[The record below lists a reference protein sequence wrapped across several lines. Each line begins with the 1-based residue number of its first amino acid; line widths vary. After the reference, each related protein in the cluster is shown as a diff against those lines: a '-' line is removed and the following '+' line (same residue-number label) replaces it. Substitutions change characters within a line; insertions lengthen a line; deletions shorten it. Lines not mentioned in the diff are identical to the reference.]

1 MNNQILEPGKYLHTL
16 AYRCTPGLV
25 GETTVHVRRL
35 DAETRKLWSTFNGQC
50 KKRFGKEEAQ
60 APYTIAT
67 TVLQVI
73 TGGYVYFEP
82 TGASPFLVSRQP
94 IDSGLLCKAFTLT
107 HGLALGE
114 QIETIDLRRPP
125 ELALR
130 IAQTPEQVFALREHL
145 AGAKGEQPDAPNWV
159 YKSVGWGL
167 ADRLAG
173 VPFQLSNGREIT
185 LRPDIT
191 GGLVAL
197 DDPWENE
204 GGGRYA
210 VCRTS
215 VRLKT
220 LPNVHHPVLLLDARV
235 SRISS
240 SLIFSSTALAVQPG
254 KGHPVLEVK
263 LNGRGGAKTVP
274 RQALQALGRL
284 KMDYSILQT
293 IADRSEREQKVRER
307 ARAFKEKLQFSR
319 EYPGQVW
326 PIPAKNYQHPIG
338 TGVGMHH
345 LRLLRAHAEA
355 VFGDEAQHLSMRQ
368 SAMTLPRRPTDP
380 EKVSAQELKRR
391 KEERE
396 RTGSKEPLR
405 PRGSLFPSAQSLCT
419 SVDEAGFKKLRVVCL
434 WYRDETRQRML
445 QTFCRAFGLDPVG
458 LDTKEGDELD
468 LYQDR
473 ISAVF
478 HYAPDFL
485 RPGPGRDRAE
495 AVGTVAASL
504 RSRDG
509 VLIGAWCE
517 TEFPN
522 SDDFP
527 DVEARDL
534 TDLDAKPQ
542 TKAVLARL
550 DVPSQY
556 LVGRGKEGVVE
567 PGGEDHPAQMALLDL
582 YRSLGIT
589 DERISNALQGKSD
602 FPVDQTAHVGVH
614 VRQQNRR
621 YGERGEPKVVITATA
636 LVPPQTPEGAWSLLG
651 WSSTAPVW
659 RPYRSAQNA
668 FHTQP
673 YPEPS
678 ADMTSYRQKWD
689 GAADMVE
696 RALGD
701 LADELD
707 GVPYTVTVD
716 AQSARRMW
724 DGLQNLRLG
733 EQRGQAASD
742 DDRNR
747 SRYRLPG
754 ARLGADAPLAVIR
767 LNTEDDEVPQ
777 PVSVT
782 HMGKKEGAE
791 PVDKDTSTLLFEV
804 DTDFG
809 TPVWLLCNVPRGY
822 DGNGAGRLG
831 SKRTRWEAEQSV
843 QSEDRSKRRKG
854 EMPQN
859 FYAMTATEILPIG
872 GPSDEAREAL
882 AAMTARLCH
891 QTLFWSDRA
900 RYPVPLHA
908 ARQMDLDHPQYRREV
923 VDAEPGSGSGS
934 GGEEEEGEAMG

>member
-1 MNNQILEPGKYLHTL
+1 MNDQNLEPGKYLHTL
-16 AYRCTPGLV
+16 AYRCTPALV
-25 GETTVHVRRL
+25 GDATVHVRQL
-35 DAETRKLWSTFNGQC
+35 DTETVKLWATFTAQC
-50 KKRFGKEEAQ
+50 RKRFGKEEAQ

-82 TGASPFLVSRQP
+82 KGAAPFLVSRQP
-94 IDSGLLCKAFTLT
+94 IDSDLLCKAFTLT
-107 HGLALGE
+107 YGLALGE
-114 QIETIDLRRPP
+114 QVEVIDLRQPP
-125 ELALR
+125 DLAVR
-130 IAQTPEQVFALREHL
+130 IARTPEQEFALEEHL
-145 AGAKGEQPDAPNWV
+145 AGAKGTQPDAPNWL

-167 ADRLAG
+167 AERLAA

-204 GGGRYA
+204 SGGRYA
-210 VCRTS
+210 VCRTA

-220 LPNVHHPVLLLDARV
+220 LPNVQHPVLLLDARV

-254 KGHPVLEVK
+254 EGRPILEVK
-263 LNGRGGAKTVP
+263 LNGRGGTKTIP
-274 RQALQALGRL
+274 RQTLQALGRL
-284 KMDYSILQT
+284 EMDYSILQS
-293 IADRSEREQKVRER
+293 IAKRSEREQKLRER
-307 ARAFKEKLQFSR
+307 ARAFKEKLQFPR
-319 EYPGQVW
+319 EHPGQIW

-345 LRLLRAHAEA
+345 LRLLRAHADA
-355 VFGDEAQHLSMRQ
+355 VFGDDAQRLSLRQ

-380 EKVSAQELKRR
+380 EKVSAQEYKRR

-405 PRGSLFPSAQSLCT
+405 PRGSLFPSAESLCV
-419 SVDEAGFKKLRVVCL
+419 SVAEAGFKKLRIACL

-445 QTFCRAFGLDPVG
+445 QTFCHAFGLSPVG
-458 LDTKEGDELD
+458 LDTQEGVELD
-468 LYQDR
+468 LYQGR
-473 ISAVF
+473 ITAVF
-478 HYAPDFL
+478 HYVPDFL
-485 RPGPGRDRAE
+485 RPGRGRDRAE
-495 AVGTVAASL
+495 ALGAVSASL

-517 TEFPN
+517 TELPHA
-522 SDDFP
+522 DDFP
-527 DVEARDL
+527 GIDTRDL
-534 TDLDAKPQ
+534 DDLDAKPQ
-542 TKAVLARL
+542 TKAILARL

-556 LVGRGKEGVVE
+556 LMGRGKEGVIE

-589 DERISNALQGKSD
+589 DERISNALQGTSG
-602 FPVDQTAHVGVH
+602 FPVDRLAHVGVH

-621 YGERGEPKVVITATA
+621 YGEKGEPKIVVTATA
-636 LVPPQTPEGAWSLLG
+636 LVPPQSPEGAWSLLG

-668 FHTQP
+668 FHTHP

-678 ADMTSYRQKWD
+678 AESASYRQKWD

-733 EQRGQAASD
+733 EHLAQAGTD
-742 DDRNR
+742 GNR
-747 SRYRLPG
+747 SRYQLPG
-754 ARLGADAPLAVIR
+754 ARLGQDAPLAVIR
-767 LNTEDDEVPQ
+767 LNTDDEEVPQ

-782 HMGKKEGAE
+782 HLGKKDGAE
-791 PVDKDTSTLLFEV
+791 PVEKDTSTLLFEV

-809 TPVWLLCNVPRGY
+809 TPVWLLCNVPRAY
-822 DGNGAGRLG
+822 DGSGAGRLG
-831 SKRTRWEAEQSV
+831 SKRTRWEAEKSV

-882 AAMTARLCH
+882 SAMTARLCH

-923 VDAEPGSGSGS
+923 ADTEPGSGDEG
-934 GGEEEEGEAMG
+934 EEGEATA

>member
-1 MNNQILEPGKYLHTL
+1 MNDQNLAPGKYLHTL
-16 AYRCTPGLV
+16 AYRCTPDLV
-25 GETTVHVRRL
+25 GDETVHVRQL
-35 DAETRKLWSTFNGQC
+35 DAETGKLWNTFSGQC
-50 KKRFGKEEAQ
+50 RKRFGKEEAQ

-73 TGGYVYFEP
+73 TGGYVHFEP
-82 TGASPFLVSRQP
+82 KGVSPFLVSRHP
-94 IDSGLLCKAFTLT
+94 IDSDLLRKAFTLT

-114 QIETIDLRRPP
+114 QVEAIDLRRPP
-125 ELALR
+125 DLARR
-130 IAQTPEQVFALREHL
+130 IAQTPERVFALKEHL
-145 AGAKGEQPDAPNWV
+145 AGANGTQPDAPNWV

-167 ADRLAG
+167 ADRLAA
-173 VPFQLSNGREIT
+173 VRFKLSNGREIA
-185 LRPDIT
+185 LRPDVT

-215 VRLKT
+215 VQLKT
-220 LPNVHHPVLLLDARV
+220 LPNVQHPVLLLDARV

-240 SLIFSSTALAVQPG
+240 SLIFSSTALAIQPG
-254 KGHPVLEVK
+254 EGHPVLEVK
-263 LNGRGGAKTVP
+263 LNGRGGAKTIP
-274 RQALQALGRL
+274 RQTLQALGRL

-293 IADRSEREQKVRER
+293 IADRSEREQKIRER
-307 ARAFKEKLQFSR
+307 ARAFKEKLQFPR
-319 EYPGQVW
+319 EHPGQVW

-345 LRLLRAHAEA
+345 LRLLRAHADA
-355 VFGDEAQHLSMRQ
+355 VLGDKAERLSLRQ
-368 SAMTLPRRPTDP
+368 SAMTLPRRPTEP
-380 EKVSAQELKRR
+380 EKVSAQEYKRR

-396 RTGSKEPLR
+396 RTGSNEPLR
-405 PRGSLFPSAQSLCT
+405 PRGSLFPSAESLCT
-419 SVDEAGFKKLRVVCL
+419 SADGAGFKKLRIACL

-458 LDTKEGDELD
+458 LDTKEGIELD
-468 LYQDR
+468 LYQGR
-473 ISAVF
+473 IAAVF

-485 RPGPGRDRAE
+485 RPGRGRDRAE
-495 AVGTVAASL
+495 VLGAVAASL

-509 VLIGAWCE
+509 VLVGAWCE
-517 TEFPN
+517 TEFPDG
-522 SDDFP
+522 DDFP
-527 DVEARDL
+527 GVDTRDL
-534 TDLDAKPQ
+534 ADLDAKPQ
-542 TKAVLARL
+542 TKGVLAGL

-556 LVGRGKEGVVE
+556 LMGRGKEGVVE

-582 YRSLGIT
+582 YRSLGII
-589 DERISNALQGKSD
+589 DERIANALQAKGS
-602 FPVDQTAHVGVH
+602 FLVDRLAHVGVH

-621 YGERGEPKVVITATA
+621 YGEKGEPKIVITATA
-636 LVPPQTPEGAWSLLG
+636 LVPPQTSKGAWSLLG

-668 FHTQP
+668 FHARP

-678 ADMTSYRQKWD
+678 AETPSYRQKWD

-707 GVPYTVTVD
+707 GVQYTVTVD
-716 AQSARRMW
+716 GQSARRMW

-733 EQRGQAASD
+733 EQPGQSRAD
-742 DDRNR
+742 DNRNR
-747 SRYRLPG
+747 SRYHLPG
-754 ARLGADAPLAVIR
+754 ARLGVDAPLAVVR

-782 HMGKKEGAE
+782 YLGKKEGAE
-791 PVDKDTSTLLFEV
+791 PVEKGTSTLLFEV
-804 DTDFG
+804 GTDFG
-809 TPVWLLCNVPRGY
+809 TPVWLLCNVPRAY
-822 DGNGAGRLG
+822 DGSGAGRLG
-831 SKRTRWEAEQSV
+831 SKRTRWEAQQSV
-843 QSEDRSKRRKG
+843 QSENRSERRKG

-882 AAMTARLCH
+882 AAMTGRLCH

-923 VDAEPGSGSGS
+923 LDAEPGSGDEA
-934 GGEEEEGEAMG
+934 EENEVTE

>member
-1 MNNQILEPGKYLHTL
+1 MNDQIFEPGKYLHTL

-25 GETTVHVRRL
+25 GDTTVHVRRL
-35 DAETRKLWSTFNGQC
+35 DTETAKLWSTFTAQC
-50 KKRFGKEEAQ
+50 RKRFGKEEAQ

-73 TGGYVYFEP
+73 TGGYVFFEP
-82 TGASPFLVSRQP
+82 KGASPFLVSRRS
-94 IDSGLLCKAFTLT
+94 IDSDLLRKALALT

-114 QIETIDLRRPP
+114 QVEMIDLRQPP
-125 ELALR
+125 ELARR
-130 IAQTPEQVFALREHL
+130 IAQTPEREIALHEHL
-145 AGAKGEQPDAPNWV
+145 EGAAGVQPDAPNWL
-159 YKSVGWGL
+159 YRSVSWGL
-167 ADRLAG
+167 AERLAA

-185 LRPDIT
+185 LRPDTT

-197 DDPWENE
+197 DDAWENE

-210 VCRTS
+210 VCRTA

-220 LPNVHHPVLLLDARV
+220 LPNVQHPVLLLDSRV

-254 KGHPVLEVK
+254 EGRPVLEVK
-263 LNGRGGAKTVP
+263 LNGRGGAKTIP
-274 RQALQALGRL
+274 RQALEALGRL
-284 KMDYSILQT
+284 EMDYSILQS
-293 IADRSEREQKVRER
+293 IKKRSEHEQKLRER
-307 ARAFKEKLQFSR
+307 ARAFKEKLQFPR
-319 EYPGQVW
+319 VHPGQIW
-326 PIPAKNYQHPIG
+326 PIPAKNYKHPIG

-345 LRLLRAHAEA
+345 LRLLRAHADA
-355 VFGDEAQHLSMRQ
+355 VFGEETQRLPLRQ
-368 SAMTLPRRPTDP
+368 SAMTLPRRPTAL
-380 EKVSAQELKRR
+380 ETVTAQELKRR

-405 PRGSLFPSAQSLCT
+405 SRGSLFPSAESLCI
-419 SVDEAGFKKLRVVCL
+419 SVDEAGFKKLRIACL

-458 LDTKEGDELD
+458 LDTQEGVEVD
-468 LYQDR
+468 LYQGR
-473 ISAVF
+473 ITAVF
-478 HYAPDFL
+478 YYAPDFL
-485 RPGPGRDRAE
+485 RPGRGRDRAE
-495 AVGTVAASL
+495 ALETLAASL
-504 RSRDG
+504 RPRDG
-509 VLIGAWCE
+509 ILVGSWCE
-517 TEFPN
+517 TELPHA
-522 SDDFP
+522 DDFP
-527 DVEARDL
+527 SIDARDL
-534 TDLDAKPQ
+534 DDLDAKPQ

-556 LVGRGKEGVVE
+556 LMGRGKDGVIE
-567 PGGEDHPAQMALLDL
+567 SGGEDHPAQMALLDL
-582 YRSLGIT
+582 YRSLGVT
-589 DERISNALQGKSD
+589 DERISNALQSKGGY
-602 FPVDQTAHVGVH
+602 PVDRIAHVGVH

-621 YGERGEPKVVITATA
+621 FGEKGEPKIVITATA
-636 LVPPQTPEGAWSLLG
+636 LVPPHASEGAWSLLG

-668 FHTQP
+668 FHAHP

-678 ADMTSYRQKWD
+678 AEMTSYRQKWD

-701 LADELD
+701 LVDELD
-707 GVPYTVTVD
+707 GVAYTVTVD

-724 DGLQNLRLG
+724 DGLQNVRLG
-733 EQRGQAASD
+733 EQHAKTGTDS
-742 DDRNR
+742 NR
-747 SRYRLPG
+747 SRYQLPG
-754 ARLGADAPLAVIR
+754 ERLGGDAPLAVIR
-767 LNTEDDEVPQ
+767 LNTEDEEVPQ

-791 PVDKDTSTLLFEV
+791 PVERDTSTLLFEV
-804 DTDFG
+804 ATDFG
-809 TPVWLLCNVPRGY
+809 TPVWLLCNVPRAF
-822 DGNGAGRLG
+822 DGSGAGRLG
-831 SKRTRWEAEQSV
+831 SKRTRWEAEKSV
-843 QSEDRSKRRKG
+843 QSEDRSERRKG

-872 GPSDEAREAL
+872 GPSDAAREAL

-908 ARQMDLDHPQYRREV
+908 ARQMDLDHPQYWREAA
-923 VDAEPGSGSGS
+923 DAEPGSGDDA
-934 GGEEEEGEAMG
+934 EEGEATE

>member
-1 MNNQILEPGKYLHTL
+1 VSDQNLEPGKYLHTL
-16 AYRCTPGLV
+16 AYRCTSDLV
-25 GETTVHVRRL
+25 GDATVHVRQL
-35 DAETRKLWSTFNGQC
+35 NTETGKLWNTFSGQC

-82 TGASPFLVSRQP
+82 QGTSPFLVSRQP
-94 IDSGLLCKAFTLT
+94 IDSDLLCKAFTLT

-114 QIETIDLRRPP
+114 QVEMIDLRRPP

-130 IAQTPEQVFALREHL
+130 IAQTPERVFALKEHL
-145 AGAKGEQPDAPNWV
+145 AGQDGAQPDAPNWV
-159 YKSVGWGL
+159 YRSVSWGL
-167 ADRLAG
+167 ADRLAA
-173 VPFQLSNGREIT
+173 VPFQLSNGRKIT

-210 VCRTS
+210 VCRTA

-220 LPNVHHPVLLLDARV
+220 LPNVQHPVLFLDARV

-240 SLIFSSTALAVQPG
+240 SLIFSSTALAIQSG

-263 LNGRGGAKTVP
+263 LNGWGGAKTIP

-293 IADRSEREQKVRER
+293 IANRSEREQKLRER
-307 ARAFKEKLQFSR
+307 ARAFKEKLQFPR
-319 EYPGQVW
+319 EHPGQVW

-345 LRLLRAHAEA
+345 LRLLRAHADD
-355 VFGDEAQHLSMRQ
+355 VFGDEVRHLSLRQ
-368 SAMTLPRRPTDP
+368 SAMTLPSRPTDL
-380 EKVSAQELKRR
+380 EKVSAKELERR
-391 KEERE
+391 REERE

-405 PRGSLFPSAQSLCT
+405 KRGSLFPSAESLCT
-419 SVDEAGFKKLRVVCL
+419 SVDEAGFKKLRIACL

-458 LDTKEGDELD
+458 LDTQEGVELD
-468 LYQDR
+468 LYQAR
-473 ISAVF
+473 ITAVF

-485 RPGPGRDRAE
+485 RPGRGPDRAE
-495 AVGTVAASL
+495 ALGAVAASL
-504 RSRDG
+504 RPRDG
-509 VLIGAWCE
+509 VLVGAWCE
-517 TEFPN
+517 TELPHG
-522 SDDFP
+522 DDFP
-527 DVEARDL
+527 DIDARDL
-534 TDLDAKPQ
+534 ADLDAKPQ
-542 TKAVLARL
+542 TKTVLARL

-556 LVGRGKEGVVE
+556 LIGRGKEGVVE
-567 PGGEDHPAQMALLDL
+567 PGGDDHPAQMALLDL
-582 YRSLGIT
+582 YRSLGVT
-589 DERISNALQGKSD
+589 DERISRAIQTKSG
-602 FPVDQTAHVGVH
+602 FPIDRTAHVGVH

-621 YGERGEPKVVITATA
+621 YGEKGEPKVVITAAA
-636 LVPPQTPEGAWSLLG
+636 LVPPQTSQGAWSLLG
-651 WSSTAPVW
+651 WSSTDPMW
-659 RPYRSAQNA
+659 RLYRSAQNA
-668 FHTQP
+668 FHAHA

-678 ADMTSYRQKWD
+678 AETPGYRQKWD

-707 GVPYTVTVD
+707 GVQYTVTVD

-733 EQRGQAASD
+733 EQPRQTEGD
-742 DDRNR
+742 DNRVR
-747 SRYRLPG
+747 SRYQLPG
-754 ARLGADAPLAVIR
+754 ARLGVDAPLAVIR
-767 LNTEDDEVPQ
+767 LNIQDDEVPQ

-782 HMGKKEGAE
+782 HLGKKEDAE
-791 PVDKDTSTLLFEV
+791 PVEMGTSTLLFEV

-809 TPVWLLCNVPRGY
+809 TPVWLLCNVPRAY
-822 DGNGAGRLG
+822 DGSGAGRLG
-831 SKRTRWEAEQSV
+831 SKRTRWEAERSV
-843 QSEDRSKRRKG
+843 QSENRTERRKG

-872 GPSDEAREAL
+872 APSDEARAAL

-923 VDAEPGSGSGS
+923 VDAEPGSGD
-934 GGEEEEGEAMG
+934 EGEQGEITE

>member
-1 MNNQILEPGKYLHTL
+1 MNDQNLEPGKYLHTL
-16 AYRCTPGLV
+16 AYRCTPALV
-25 GETTVHVRRL
+25 GDATVHVRQL
-35 DAETRKLWSTFNGQC
+35 DTETAKLWATFTGQC
-50 KKRFGKEEAQ
+50 RKRFGKEEAQ

-82 TGASPFLVSRQP
+82 KGAAPFLVSRQP
-94 IDSGLLCKAFTLT
+94 IDSDLLCKAFTLT
-107 HGLALGE
+107 YGLALGE
-114 QIETIDLRRPP
+114 QVEVIDLRQPP
-125 ELALR
+125 DLAVR
-130 IAQTPEQVFALREHL
+130 IARTPEREFALEEHL
-145 AGAKGEQPDAPNWV
+145 AGAKGAQPDAPNWL

-167 ADRLAG
+167 AERLAA
-173 VPFQLSNGREIT
+173 VPLQLSNGREIT

-204 GGGRYA
+204 SGGRYA
-210 VCRTS
+210 VCRTA

-220 LPNVHHPVLLLDARV
+220 LPNVQHPVLLLDARV

-254 KGHPVLEVK
+254 EGRPILEVK
-263 LNGRGGAKTVP
+263 LNGRGGTKTIP
-274 RQALQALGRL
+274 RQTLQALGRL
-284 KMDYSILQT
+284 EMDYSILQS
-293 IADRSEREQKVRER
+293 IAKRSEREQKLRER
-307 ARAFKEKLQFSR
+307 ARAFKEKLQFPR
-319 EYPGQVW
+319 EHPGQIW

-345 LRLLRAHAEA
+345 LRLLRAHADA
-355 VFGDEAQHLSMRQ
+355 VFGDHAQRLSLRQ

-380 EKVSAQELKRR
+380 QKVSAQEYKRR

-405 PRGSLFPSAQSLCT
+405 PRGSLFPSAESLCV
-419 SVDEAGFKKLRVVCL
+419 SVAEGGFKKLRIACL

-445 QTFCRAFGLDPVG
+445 QTFCHAFGLSPAG
-458 LDTKEGDELD
+458 LDTQEGVELD
-468 LYQDR
+468 LYQGR
-473 ISAVF
+473 ITAVF
-478 HYAPDFL
+478 HYVPDFL
-485 RPGPGRDRAE
+485 RPGRGRDRAE
-495 AVGTVAASL
+495 ALGAVSASL

-509 VLIGAWCE
+509 VLVGAWCE
-517 TEFPN
+517 TELPHA
-522 SDDFP
+522 DDFP
-527 DVEARDL
+527 GIDARDL
-534 TDLDAKPQ
+534 DELDAKPQ
-542 TKAVLARL
+542 TKALLARL

-556 LVGRGKEGVVE
+556 LKGRGKEGVIE

-582 YRSLGIT
+582 YRSLGVT
-589 DERISNALQGKSD
+589 DERISNALQGTSR
-602 FPVDQTAHVGVH
+602 FPVDRLAHVGVH

-621 YGERGEPKVVITATA
+621 YGEKGEPKIVITATA
-636 LVPPQTPEGAWSLLG
+636 LVPPQSPQGAWSLLG

-668 FHTQP
+668 FHTHP

-678 ADMTSYRQKWD
+678 AETTSYRQKWD

-724 DGLQNLRLG
+724 DGLQNVRLG
-733 EQRGQAASD
+733 EHLARAGTD
-742 DDRNR
+742 GNR
-747 SRYRLPG
+747 SRYQLPG
-754 ARLGADAPLAVIR
+754 ARLGQDAPLAVIR
-767 LNTEDDEVPQ
+767 LNTDDEEVPQ

-782 HMGKKEGAE
+782 HLGKKDGAE
-791 PVDKDTSTLLFEV
+791 PVEKDTSTLLFEV

-809 TPVWLLCNVPRGY
+809 TPVWLLCNVPRAY
-822 DGNGAGRLG
+822 DGSGAGRLG
-831 SKRTRWEAEQSV
+831 SKRTRWEAEKSV

-872 GPSDEAREAL
+872 GPSDGAREAL
-882 AAMTARLCH
+882 SAMTARLCH

-923 VDAEPGSGSGS
+923 ADAEPGSGDES
-934 GGEEEEGEAMG
+934 EEGETTA

>member
-1 MNNQILEPGKYLHTL
+1 MNDQNLEPGKYLHTL
-16 AYRCTPGLV
+16 AYRGTPALV
-25 GETTVHVRRL
+25 GDATVHVRRL
-35 DAETRKLWSTFNGQC
+35 DAETAKLWGTFTTQC
-50 KKRFGKEEAQ
+50 RKRFGKEEAQ

-82 TGASPFLVSRQP
+82 KGAAPFLVSRQP
-94 IDSGLLCKAFTLT
+94 INSDLLCKAFTLT
-107 HGLALGE
+107 YGLALGE
-114 QIETIDLRRPP
+114 PVEAIDLRKPP
-125 ELALR
+125 ELAVR
-130 IAQTPEQVFALREHL
+130 IARATEREFALKEHL
-145 AGAKGEQPDAPNWV
+145 AGTKDTQPDAPNWL
-159 YKSVGWGL
+159 YRSMGWGL
-167 ADRLAG
+167 AERLAA
-173 VPFQLSNGREIT
+173 VPFQLSNGREIA

-204 GGGRYA
+204 SGGRYA
-210 VCRTS
+210 VCRTA

-220 LPNVHHPVLLLDARV
+220 LPNVQHPVLLLDARV

-254 KGHPVLEVK
+254 EGRPVLEVK
-263 LNGRGGAKTVP
+263 LNGRGGMKTIP
-274 RQALQALGRL
+274 RQTLQALGRL
-284 KMDYSILQT
+284 EMDYSILQS
-293 IADRSEREQKVRER
+293 IAQRSEREQKLRER
-307 ARAFKEKLQFSR
+307 ARAFKEKLQFPR
-319 EYPGQVW
+319 EHPGQVW

-345 LRLLRAHAEA
+345 LRLLRTHAET
-355 VFGDEAQHLSMRQ
+355 VFGDDAERLSMRQ
-368 SAMTLPRRPTDP
+368 TAMTLPRRPTDP
-380 EKVSAQELKRR
+380 EKVSAQEYKRR

-405 PRGSLFPSAQSLCT
+405 ARGSLFPSAESLSV
-419 SVDEAGFKKLRVVCL
+419 SVDEAGFKKLRIACL

-445 QTFCRAFGLDPVG
+445 QTFCNAFGLSPVG
-458 LDTKEGDELD
+458 LDTEEGVEID
-468 LYQDR
+468 LYQGR
-473 ISAVF
+473 ITAVF
-478 HYAPDFL
+478 HYVPDFL
-485 RPGPGRDRAE
+485 RPGRGRDRAE
-495 AVGTVAASL
+495 ALGAVSASL

-509 VLIGAWCE
+509 VLVGAWCE
-517 TEFPN
+517 TELPHA
-522 SDDFP
+522 DDFP
-527 DVEARDL
+527 GVEARDL
-534 TDLDAKPQ
+534 DDLDAKPQ
-542 TKAVLARL
+542 TKSVLARL

-556 LVGRGKEGVVE
+556 LKGRGREGVIE
-567 PGGEDHPAQMALLDL
+567 PTGEDHPAQMALLDL
-582 YRSLGIT
+582 YRSLGVT
-589 DERISNALQGKSD
+589 DERISNALQSTNG
-602 FPVDQTAHVGVH
+602 FPVDRLAHVGVH

-621 YGERGEPKVVITATA
+621 FGEKGEPKIVITATV
-636 LVPPQTPEGAWSLLG
+636 LVPPQSSQGAWSLLG

-668 FHTQP
+668 FHTRP

-678 ADMTSYRQKWD
+678 AEATSYRQKWD
-689 GAADMVE
+689 DAADMVE

-707 GVPYTVTVD
+707 GMQYTVTVD

-724 DGLQNLRLG
+724 DGLQNMRLG
-733 EQRGQAASD
+733 GQPGLTGD
-742 DDRNR
+742 DGTR
-747 SRYRLPG
+747 SRYQLPG
-754 ARLGADAPLAVIR
+754 ARLGGDAPLAVIR
-767 LNTEDDEVPQ
+767 LNTEDEEVPQ

-782 HMGKKEGAE
+782 HLGKKDGAE
-791 PVDKDTSTLLFEV
+791 PVEKDTSTLLFEV

-809 TPVWLLCNVPRGY
+809 TPVWLLCNVPRAY
-822 DGNGAGRLG
+822 DGSGAGRLG
-831 SKRTRWEAEQSV
+831 SKRTRWEAEKSV
-843 QSEDRSKRRKG
+843 QSEDRAKRRKG

-908 ARQMDLDHPQYRREV
+908 ARQMDLDHPQYRREAA
-923 VDAEPGSGSGS
+923 DTEPGSGD
-934 GGEEEEGEAMG
+934 GGEEAETTE

>member
-1 MNNQILEPGKYLHTL
+1 MNDQNLEPGKYLHTL
-16 AYRCTPGLV
+16 AYRCTPALV
-25 GETTVHVRRL
+25 GGATVYVRRL
-35 DAETRKLWSTFNGQC
+35 DAEAAKLWGTFTGQC
-50 KKRFGKEEAQ
+50 RKRFGKEEAQ

-73 TGGYVYFEP
+73 TGGYVHFEP
-82 TGASPFLVSRQP
+82 KGAEPFLVSRQP
-94 IDSGLLCKAFTLT
+94 IDSDLLCKAFTLT

-114 QIETIDLRRPP
+114 QVEMIDLRQPS

-130 IAQTPEQVFALREHL
+130 IARTPEREFSLNEYL
-145 AGAKGEQPDAPNWV
+145 AGAKGTQPYAPNWL

-167 ADRLAG
+167 AERLAA

-191 GGLVAL
+191 GGLVTL

-204 GGGRYA
+204 SGGRYA
-210 VCRTS
+210 VCRTA

-220 LPNVHHPVLLLDARV
+220 LPNVQHPVVLLDARV

-254 KGHPVLEVK
+254 EGRPVLEVK
-263 LNGRGGAKTVP
+263 LNGRGGMKTIP
-274 RQALQALGRL
+274 RQTLQALGRL
-284 KMDYSILQT
+284 EMDYSILQS
-293 IADRSEREQKVRER
+293 IAKRSEYEQELRER
-307 ARAFKEKLQFSR
+307 ARAFKEKLQFPR
-319 EYPGQVW
+319 EHPGQVW

-338 TGVGMHH
+338 IGVGMHH
-345 LRLLRAHAEA
+345 LRLLRTHADA
-355 VFGDEAQHLSMRQ
+355 VFGDDAQRLSLRQ

-380 EKVSAQELKRR
+380 EKVSAQEYKRR

-405 PRGSLFPSAQSLCT
+405 PRGSLFPSAESLCA
-419 SVDEAGFKKLRVVCL
+419 SVNEADFKKLRIACL

-445 QTFCRAFGLDPVG
+445 QTFCHAFGLSPVG
-458 LDTKEGDELD
+458 LDTQEGVELD
-468 LYQDR
+468 LYQGR
-473 ISAVF
+473 ITAVF
-478 HYAPDFL
+478 HYVPDFL
-485 RPGPGRDRAE
+485 RPGRGRDRADALG
-495 AVGTVAASL
+495 AVSASL
-504 RSRDG
+504 TSRDG
-509 VLIGAWCE
+509 VMVGAWCE
-517 TEFPN
+517 TELPQA
-522 SDDFP
+522 DDFP
-527 DVEARDL
+527 GTDARDL
-534 TDLDAKPQ
+534 DDLDAKPQ

-556 LVGRGKEGVVE
+556 LKGRGKEGVIE

-582 YRSLGIT
+582 YRSLGVA
-589 DERISNALQGKSD
+589 DERISNALQSTSG
-602 FPVDQTAHVGVH
+602 FPVDRLAHAGVH

-621 YGERGEPKVVITATA
+621 YGEKGEPKIVITATV
-636 LVPPQTPEGAWSLLG
+636 LVPPQSSQGAWSLLG

-668 FHTQP
+668 FHTRP

-678 ADMTSYRQKWD
+678 AETTSYRQKWD

-707 GVPYTVTVD
+707 GMQYTVTVD
-716 AQSARRMW
+716 ARSARRMW
-724 DGLQNLRLG
+724 DGLQNMRLG
-733 EQRGQAASD
+733 EQPGQTGSD
-742 DDRNR
+742 GGR
-747 SRYRLPG
+747 SRYQLPG
-754 ARLGADAPLAVIR
+754 ARLGGDAPLAVIR
-767 LNTEDDEVPQ
+767 LNTEDEEVPQ

-782 HMGKKEGAE
+782 HLGKKDGAE
-791 PVDKDTSTLLFEV
+791 PVEKDTSTLLFEV

-809 TPVWLLCNVPRGY
+809 TPVWLLCNVPRAY
-822 DGNGAGRLG
+822 DGSGAGRLG
-831 SKRTRWEAEQSV
+831 SKRTRWEAQKSV

-882 AAMTARLCH
+882 SAMTARLCH

-923 VDAEPGSGSGS
+923 AGAEPGSGDE
-934 GGEEEEGEAMG
+934 GEEAEVSA